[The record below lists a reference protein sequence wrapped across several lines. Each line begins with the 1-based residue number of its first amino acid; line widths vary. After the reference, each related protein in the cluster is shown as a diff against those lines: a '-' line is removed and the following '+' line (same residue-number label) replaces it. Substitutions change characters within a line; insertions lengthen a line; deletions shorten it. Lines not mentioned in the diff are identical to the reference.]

1 MLKHITRVA
10 FTAVLALASVAAMAN
25 TSDIISKTEVKEGK
39 ETITLLKYWQEP
51 GIVCQ
56 QYVKAVKS
64 TVSDA
69 GVQTDVELGE
79 ICDRPTL
86 SGRGVVDV
94 SPAKLVAFEV
104 VRVSDGEIHLPVL
117 RGN

>member
-1 MLKHITRVA
+1 MRKKTSQIAVA
-10 FTAVLALASVAAMAN
+10 AALALVSLTALAN
-25 TSDIISKTEVKEGK
+25 SSDIISKTEVKEGK

-86 SGRGVVDV
+86 SGRGMVDV